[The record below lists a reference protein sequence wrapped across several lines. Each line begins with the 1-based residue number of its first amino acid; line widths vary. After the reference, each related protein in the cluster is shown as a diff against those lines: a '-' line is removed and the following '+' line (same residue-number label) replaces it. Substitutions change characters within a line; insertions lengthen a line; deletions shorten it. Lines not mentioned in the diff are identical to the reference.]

1 MAMGNNMISKNKF
14 TLLEML
20 LRYKQV
26 IYIFTVIV
34 ILVGVVALF
43 QMPRDEYP
51 TFTIRTGIIVGLF
64 PGASSRQ
71 VEEQLT
77 TKVEKYLFQ
86 YKSIDRAKTYSVSK
100 ENFMIIY
107 AEVSEKEKDVDGFW
121 LKLRH
126 GLNEL
131 KGELPSGVV
140 SLTADNDFGST
151 SALLL
156 ALQSETKTY
165 RELGDYSKSFE
176 DDVRKVSSVSKVK
189 HYGLQGEQISVYMDD
204 AKLANYGIKPI
215 QVFAAL
221 KPQSTTNYTG
231 EIDDGT
237 LVRPIHIPSNLKTE
251 QDVANQIVYSDPIGN
266 VVRVKDIA
274 KVVREYDDMD
284 SYIRVNGKKC
294 LLVSLEM
301 KSGENVVHFGAE
313 VQKAIDKFSAALPPD
328 VKIITISNIPDAV
341 SKAIGNFLEE
351 FAIALISVILVTV
364 LLLPMRI
371 ARIAAIAI
379 PTSILATI
387 GIMWA
392 TGMDLQTVSLAGL
405 IIVLGIT
412 VDNAIVIV
420 DNYVEKLDHGMSP
433 FDAGTKSVTQLFSS
447 VLSATLIIIA
457 CFLPMPWFMS
467 GTGGEFIGSLPMTI
481 TYALLISLLVSV
493 TVIPLLSYTYI
504 KTGVKDSSSRKGK
517 PTFLDRLQNFY
528 NGLLEKAFKRKK
540 LVALGGG
547 LSFIIGIALI
557 AITPQQSFPPIERNQ
572 FAVEVFLPVGSSLRQ
587 TDSVMTDLEKQLQ
600 SDPRVRVVT
609 SFVGTSSPRFH
620 TLYAPNFP
628 AKNYGQFVVLTESN
642 DATVEILDEYSRKL
656 EGRYPLANIK
666 WKQLAFEIYKSPIE
680 IRISGDS
687 IQTIKQTANR
697 VSDIMRQFK
706 DVEFIRTDFEQP
718 LQSADLIVKKDEAA
732 RLGYSNTLLAYSLMV
747 GTKGF
752 PISTV
757 WEGDYPVDV
766 KLKINKKT
774 KSSPS
779 DIMNQYVTSP
789 FIFSSVPVRQL
800 ATIQPGWTEGA
811 IVRRNGIRTITVLA
825 DIKRGIYPATVF
837 NKIRPLVDKMDLP
850 PGVSI
855 QYGGDFQ
862 MADENITPFKYSLLV
877 SVIAIFLILM
887 FQFKNIKTS
896 LLIMVT
902 LPLSVF
908 GAAFGVFVTGY
919 PFGTTAFIGLIGLMG
934 IVVRNGVIFI
944 SYAEELRHEHG
955 HSLEEAAISAGKR
968 RMRPIFL
975 TSAAAAVG
983 VIPMILSR
991 SALWG
996 PLGAVICFG
1005 LIFALVLSLLVLP
1018 VLYYLVHKNDFEKVE
1033 ETETL

>member
-1 MAMGNNMISKNKF
+1 MKKNM

-20 LRYKQV
+20 LEYKQV
-26 IYIFTVIV
+26 IYIFTVIAV
-34 ILVGVVALF
+34 LVGVVALF

-51 TFTIRTGIIVGLF
+51 TFTVSTGIVVGLY
-64 PGASSRQ
+64 PGATSQQ

-86 YKSIDRAKTYSVSK
+86 YKSVNRAKTYSVSK

-107 AEVSEKEKDVDGFW
+107 VEISENEKDVNGFW

-131 KGELPSGVV
+131 KGELPSGVA

-151 SALLL
+151 SAILL
-156 ALQSETKTY
+156 AVQSETKTY
-165 RELGDYSKSFE
+165 KELENYIKSFE
-176 DDVRKVSSVSKVK
+176 DDVRKLPSVSNVK
-189 HYGLQGEQISVYMDD
+189 HYGLQKEQISIYMDD

-215 QVFAAL
+215 QVLATL
-221 KPQSTTNYTG
+221 KPQSMVNYTG
-231 EIDDGT
+231 EIDDGKQ
-237 LVRPIHIPSNLKTE
+237 VRPIHIAANFKTE
-251 QDVANQIVYSDPIGN
+251 LDVANQIVYSDLQGN

-301 KSGENVVHFGAE
+301 KSGENVVHFGSA
-313 VQKAIDKFSAALPPD
+313 VQKAIDKFSVSLPPE
-328 VKIITISNIPDAV
+328 VKIISISNIPEVV
-341 SKAIGNFLEE
+341 SKAIANFLKE
-351 FAIALISVILVTV
+351 FAAAMIAVILVTI
-364 LLLPMRI
+364 LLLPIRV

-379 PTSILATI
+379 PTSILTAI

-392 TGMDLQTVSLAGL
+392 NGMDLQTVSLAGL

-412 VDNAIVIV
+412 VDDAIVIV
-420 DNYVEKLDHGMSP
+420 DNYIEKLDQGMTP

-457 CFLPMPWFMS
+457 CFLPIPLFMS
-467 GTGGEFIGSLPMTI
+467 GTGGEFTRSLPITI
-481 TYALLISLLVSV
+481 TYALLISLLLSVS
-493 TVIPLLSYTYI
+493 VIPLLSYTFI
-504 KTGVKDSSSRKGK
+504 KTGIKNNPSKMGK
-517 PTFLDRLQNFY
+517 TTFLDTLQKFY
-528 NGLLEKAFKRKK
+528 DRVLEKAFKRKK
-540 LVALGGG
+540 LVVMIGCS
-547 LSFIIGIALI
+547 SFIIGLVLI
-557 AITPQQSFPPIERNQ
+557 GITPQQSFPKLERNQ
-572 FAVEVFLPVGSSLRQ
+572 FAVEVFLPTGSSLQ
-587 TDSVMTDLEKQLQ
+587 KTDSVITDLEEILQ
-600 SDPRVRVVT
+600 KDPRVSVVA
-609 SFVGTSSPRFH
+609 SFIGTSSPRFNA
-620 TLYAPNFP
+620 LYAPNFP
-628 AKNYGQFVVLTESN
+628 AKNYGQLVVVTESN
-642 DATVEILDEYSRKL
+642 EATNKILDEYSKKL
-656 EGRYPLANIK
+656 EGKYPLANIK
-666 WKQLAFEIYKSPIE
+666 WKQLAFEIFKSPIE

-687 IQTIKQTANR
+687 IQTIKQMANR
-697 VSDIMRQFK
+697 VSDVLRQFK
-706 DVEFIRTDFEQP
+706 DVEFIHTDYEQP
-718 LQSADLIVKKDEAA
+718 LQSADLVVKRDEAA
-732 RLGYSNTLLAYSLMV
+732 RLGYSNSLLAYSLMV

-789 FIFSSVPVRQL
+789 FMFSSVPVRQL
-800 ATIQPGWTEGA
+800 ATIRPGWTEGE
-811 IVRRNGIRTITVLA
+811 IVRRNGIRTLTVFA
-825 DIKRGIYPATVF
+825 EIKRGILPATIF
-837 NKIRPLVDKMDLP
+837 SKIKPLVDKIDLP

-855 QYGGDFQ
+855 EYGGDFQ
-862 MADENITPFKYSLLV
+862 MTDENITPFYYSLVV
-877 SVIAIFLILM
+877 SIIIIFLILM

-908 GAAFGVFVTGY
+908 GAAFGVFITGY
-919 PFGTTAFIGLIGLMG
+919 PFGTTAFIGLIGLFG
-934 IVVRNGVIFI
+934 IVVRNGVIFV

-983 VIPMILSR
+983 VIPMIASG
-991 SALWG
+991 SSLWG

-1005 LIFALVLSLLVLP
+1005 LLFALVLSLLVLP
-1018 VLYYLVHKNDFEKVE
+1018 VLHYLFHRKDFEKVE
-1033 ETETL
+1033 ESETL

>member
-1 MAMGNNMISKNKF
+1 MSIKNKS
-14 TLLEML
+14 TLLETL

-26 IYIFTVIV
+26 IYIFTVIA

-51 TFTIRTGIIVGLF
+51 TFTVPTGLVVGVF
-64 PGASSRQ
+64 PGASSQQ

-77 TKVEKYLFQ
+77 SKVENYLFQ
-86 YKSIDRAKTYSVSK
+86 YKSVDRAKTYSVSK

-107 AEVSEKEKDVDGFW
+107 VQVSEKEKDVDGFW

-131 KGELPSGVV
+131 KGELPSGVA
-140 SLTADNDFGST
+140 SLTADNDFGNT
-151 SALLL
+151 SAMLL
-156 ALQSETKTY
+156 AIQSETKTY
-165 RELGDYSKSFE
+165 KELEDYIKSFE
-176 DDVRKVSSVSKVK
+176 DDVRKVPSVSKVK
-189 HYGLQGEQISVYMDD
+189 HYGLQKEQISIYMDD

-221 KPQSTTNYTG
+221 KPQSIINYTG
-231 EIDDGT
+231 EIDDGKY
-237 LVRPIHIPSNLKTE
+237 VHPIHIPSSLKTE
-251 QDVANQIVYSDPIGN
+251 QDVANQIVYSDPYGN
-266 VVRVKDIA
+266 VVRVKDVA

-301 KSGENVVHFGAE
+301 KSGENVVHFGTA

-328 VKIITISNIPDAV
+328 VKIITISDIPDVV
-341 SKAIGNFLEE
+341 SKAIADFLKE
-351 FAIALISVILVTV
+351 FAIALIAVILVTV

-379 PTSILATI
+379 PASILSTI

-392 TGMDLQTVSLAGL
+392 NGMDLQTVSLAGL

-420 DNYVEKLDHGMSP
+420 DNYVEKLDQGMSP

-467 GTGGEFIGSLPMTI
+467 GTGGEFIRSLPTTI
-481 TYALLISLLVSV
+481 AYALLVSLLVSV
-493 TVIPLLSYTYI
+493 SIIPLLSYTFIRTGI
-504 KTGVKDSSSRKGK
+504 KGSSSKKGK
-517 PTFLDRLQNFY
+517 ATFLDRLQNFY
-528 NGLLEKAFKRKK
+528 NGLLEKAFRRKK
-540 LVALGGG
+540 LVAFVGG

-557 AITPQQSFPPIERNQ
+557 TITPQQSFPPIERNQ
-572 FAVEVFLPVGSSLRQ
+572 FAVEVFLPVGSSLQQ
-587 TDSVMTDLEKQLQ
+587 TDSVMTDLEERLQ
-600 SDPRVRVVT
+600 KDPRVRVVT
-609 SFVGTSSPRFH
+609 SFIGTSSPRFH

-628 AKNYGQFVVLTESN
+628 AKNYGQLVVLTESN
-642 DATVEILDEYSRKL
+642 KATEEILDEYSKTL
-656 EGRYPLANIK
+656 EGKYPLANIK
-666 WKQLAFEIYKSPIE
+666 WKQLAFANYKSPIE

-687 IQTIKQTANR
+687 IQTIKRVANR
-697 VSDIMRQFK
+697 VSDIVRQFK
-706 DVEFIRTDFEQP
+706 DVEFIRTDYEQP
-718 LQSADLIVKKDEAA
+718 LQSADLVVKKDEAA
-732 RLGYSNTLLAYSLMV
+732 RLGYSNSLLAYSLMV

-789 FIFSSVPVRQL
+789 FMFSSVPVRQL
-800 ATIQPGWTEGA
+800 ATIQPGWTEGE
-811 IVRRNGIRTITVLA
+811 IVRRNGVRTITVLA
-825 DIKRGIYPATVF
+825 ETKRGIYPATIF
-837 NKIRPLVDKMDLP
+837 NEIKPRVDIMDLP

-855 QYGGDFQ
+855 EYGGDFQ
-862 MADENITPFKYSLLV
+862 MTDENITPFKYSLAV
-877 SVIAIFLILM
+877 SIIVIFLILM
-887 FQFKNIKTS
+887 FQFKNIKSS

-955 HSLEEAAISAGKR
+955 HSLEEAAISASKR

-983 VIPMILSR
+983 VIPMIASG
-991 SALWG
+991 SSLWG

-1018 VLYYLVHKNDFEKVE
+1018 VLYYLSHRTDFNKVDNGSE
-1033 ETETL
+1033 IV

>member
-1 MAMGNNMISKNKF
+1 MSIEKKF

-26 IYIFTVIV
+26 IYIFTVIAV
-34 ILVGVVALF
+34 LVGIVALF
-43 QMPRDEYP
+43 QMPRDEFP
-51 TFTIRTGIIVGLF
+51 ATQVPVGLVVGVF
-64 PGASSRQ
+64 PGASSQ
-71 VEEQLT
+71 LVEEQLT
-77 TKVEKYLFQ
+77 TKVENYLFQ
-86 YKSIDRAKTYSVSK
+86 YKSVDRAKTYSVSK
-100 ENFMIIY
+100 ENFMIVY
-107 AEVSEKEKDVDGFW
+107 VEVSDKEKDVDGFW

-131 KGELPSGVV
+131 KGELPSGVM
-140 SLTADNDFGST
+140 SLTANNDFGST
-151 SALLL
+151 SSVLL
-156 ALQSETKTY
+156 AVQSETKTFK
-165 RELGDYSKSFE
+165 ELEEFIRSFE
-176 DDVRKVSSVSKVK
+176 DDVRKVPSVSQVK
-189 HYGLQGEQISVYMDD
+189 HYGLQKEQISIYMDD
-204 AKLANYGIKPI
+204 AKLANYGIKPM
-215 QVFAAL
+215 QVLAAL
-221 KPQSTTNYTG
+221 KPQSTVNYAG

-237 LVRPIHIPSNLKTE
+237 TVYPIHLPSNVNTE
-251 QDVANQIVYSDPIGN
+251 QDVAYQIVYSDPRGN

-274 KVVREYDDMD
+274 KVVREYGDVD

-301 KSGENVVHFGAE
+301 KTGENVVHFGSE

-328 VKIITISNIPDAV
+328 VKIITISNIPDVV
-341 SKAIGNFLEE
+341 SKAIGSFLKE
-351 FAIALISVILVTV
+351 FAIALIAVILVTV
-364 LLLPMRI
+364 LLLPVRI

-379 PTSILATI
+379 PTSILTTL

-392 TGMDLQTVSLAGL
+392 NGMDLQTVSLSGL

-433 FDAGTKSVTQLFSS
+433 FDAGTKSVTQLFGS
-447 VLSATLIIIA
+447 VLSATLIVIV
-457 CFLPMPWFMS
+457 CFLPIPWFMS
-467 GTGGEFIGSLPMTI
+467 GTGDDFTRSLPATI
-481 TYALLISLLVSV
+481 AYALIVSLVVSV
-493 TVIPLLSYTYI
+493 TLIPLLSYTYI
-504 KTGVKDSSSRKGK
+504 KTGVKSSTAQKGK
-517 PTFLDRLQNFY
+517 VTFLTRLQNFY
-528 NGLLEKAFKRKK
+528 DGLLEKAFKRKK
-540 LVALGGG
+540 LVALAGG
-547 LSFIIGIALI
+547 LSFIIGLVLI
-557 AITPQQSFPPIERNQ
+557 AITPQQSFPQIERNQ
-572 FAVEVFLPVGSSLRQ
+572 FAVEVFLPIGSSLRQ
-587 TDSVMTDLEKQLQ
+587 TDSIMTDLEKTLQ
-600 SDPRVRVVT
+600 ADSRVRVVT

-620 TLYAPNFP
+620 ALYAPNFP
-628 AKNYGQFVVLTESN
+628 AKNYGQLVVLTESN
-642 DATVEILDEYSRKL
+642 EATVEILDEYSKKM
-656 EGRYPLANIK
+656 EGRYPLANII
-666 WKQLAFEIYKSPIE
+666 WKQLAFVIYKAPIE
-680 IRISGDS
+680 IRIAGDS
-687 IQTIKQTANR
+687 IQTIKQVAER
-697 VSDIMRQFK
+697 VSDIVRQFK
-706 DVEFIRTDFEQP
+706 DVEFIRTDYENS
-718 LQSADLIVKKDEAA
+718 LQSADLVLKKDEAA
-732 RLGYSNTLLAYSLMV
+732 RLGYSNSLLAFSLMT
-747 GTKGF
+747 GTRGL

-766 KLKINKKT
+766 KLKIDKKT

-789 FIFSSVPVRQL
+789 FMSSSVPVRQL
-800 ATIQPGWTEGA
+800 ATIQPGWTEGQ
-811 IVRRNGIRTITVLA
+811 IVRRNGVRTITVLA
-825 DIKRGIYPATVF
+825 EVKRGLYPATIF

-862 MADENITPFKYSLLV
+862 MSDENITPFKYSLAV
-877 SVIAIFLILM
+877 SIVAIFLILM
-887 FQFKNIKTS
+887 FQFKNVKSS

-1005 LIFALVLSLLVLP
+1005 LLFALVLSLLVMP